1 MGIDEPPNGTRHDS
15 STFGLVLSSQVPSL
29 FARLLDLQCD
39 RLVSKGWNPPLART
53 SPQMHGLVLAEEL

>member
-15 STFGLVLSSQVPSL
+15 SSAWCYLAKSQVYLPDYWTYS
-29 FARLLDLQCD
+29 
-39 RLVSKGWNPPLART
+39 VNPPLART